1 MSEQQTS
8 GAWATF
14 AYDTRGNMTSKQH
27 EGSNPITM
35 TVDAANRLV
44 TALDGTTKVT
54 YTFDDNG
61 NMTEEKRNVTVN
73 WSYDDEDRM
82 AVETQAF
89 VINGITTNTY
99 AGDGLRRTT
108 LKQGSTV
115 VTFVWD
121 GSDNLQER
129 S

>member
-1 MSEQQTS
+1 M
-8 GAWATF
+8 
-14 AYDTRGNMTSKQH
+14 
-27 EGSNPITM
+27 
-35 TVDAANRLV
+35 
-44 TALDGTTKVT
+44 TALDGSTKVT

-82 AVETQAF
+82 AVETQVLA
-89 VINGITTNTY
+89 VNGITTNTY

-108 LKQGSTV
+108 KKQGSNT

-121 GSDNLQER
+121 GSDYLQER